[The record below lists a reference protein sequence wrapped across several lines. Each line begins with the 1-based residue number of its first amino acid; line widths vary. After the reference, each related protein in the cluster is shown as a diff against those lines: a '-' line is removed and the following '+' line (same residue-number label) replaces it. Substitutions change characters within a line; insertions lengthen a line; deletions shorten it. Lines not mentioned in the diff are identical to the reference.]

1 MSQPVLGQLRQ
12 FLLAAV
18 LGGGLAV
25 FSTLLRA
32 VRLLRPRL
40 THLCDALFGLVLT
53 PALLLLALYAGAGRF
68 RLFFVPAL
76 ALGAAVFALPLGKP
90 AERLFTALFR
100 LAGRFLRRLGR
111 LLFGPVNFFWK
122 IAKKIFSF
130 LKKSVMMDSVD
141 AEAEAAAP
149 KPFPGGSAHE
159 VPAVVPGNEAHHP
172 PARRRRR
179 RHASVAPDEAPGPAA
194 ARRRT

>member
-12 FLLAAV
+12 FLLAAA
-18 LGGGLAV
+18 LGGGLAA

-100 LAGRFLRRLGR
+100 LAGRFLRRMQRRIETAETEEEKKMLLRAVRCGIAALEGWEGR
-111 LLFGPVNFFWK
+111 L
-122 IAKKIFSF
+122 
-130 LKKSVMMDSVD
+130 
-141 AEAEAAAP
+141 
-149 KPFPGGSAHE
+149 
-159 VPAVVPGNEAHHP
+159 
-172 PARRRRR
+172 
-179 RHASVAPDEAPGPAA
+179 
-194 ARRRT
+194 